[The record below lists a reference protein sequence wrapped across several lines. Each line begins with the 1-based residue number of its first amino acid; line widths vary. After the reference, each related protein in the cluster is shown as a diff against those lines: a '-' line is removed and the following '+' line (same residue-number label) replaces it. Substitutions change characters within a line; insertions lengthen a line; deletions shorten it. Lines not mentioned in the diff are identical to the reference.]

1 MVKGSDG
8 RSPGPEQVVSHYAS
22 GYEGRRL
29 YAGSGQIERE
39 RTREMLERFL
49 PAPPATVLDIGGG
62 PGGHA
67 CWLAQR
73 GYEVHLVDITPLH
86 VRMARKASAA
96 QPATPL
102 ASASVGDARAL
113 AWRSETIDA
122 ALLLGPL
129 YHLTR
134 AEDRLQALREAYR
147 ALRAGGVLLA
157 AGISRYASL
166 FDGLRHEFL
175 KDPQFA
181 AIVSQDLEDGQH
193 RNSSGNPSYFMD
205 TFFHHPEELR
215 REVAAAGFQVRGI
228 YGVEGP
234 AWLAHDLDAWW
245 SNETHRELLLRLAR
259 VVEEEP
265 SLSGVSAHL
274 VTVAS
279 K

>member
-1 MVKGSDG
+1 
-8 RSPGPEQVVSHYAS
+8 
-22 GYEGRRL
+22 
-29 YAGSGQIERE
+29 
-39 RTREMLERFL
+39 
-49 PAPPATVLDIGGG
+49 
-62 PGGHA
+62 
-67 CWLAQR
+67 
-73 GYEVHLVDITPLH
+73 
-86 VRMARKASAA
+86 
-96 QPATPL
+96 
-102 ASASVGDARAL
+102 
-113 AWRSETIDA
+113 
-122 ALLLGPL
+122 
-129 YHLTR
+129 
-134 AEDRLQALREAYR
+134 
-147 ALRAGGVLLA
+147 VLLA
-157 AGISRYASL
+157 ACISRYASL
-166 FDGLRHEFL
+166 LDGLRHEFL